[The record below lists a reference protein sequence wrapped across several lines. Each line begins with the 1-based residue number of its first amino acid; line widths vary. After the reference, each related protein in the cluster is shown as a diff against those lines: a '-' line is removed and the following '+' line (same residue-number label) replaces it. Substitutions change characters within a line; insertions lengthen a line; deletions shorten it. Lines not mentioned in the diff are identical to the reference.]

1 MKSLRPMSRLSLLCA
16 AGFHHDGTDRDRAGG
31 DAFGGYSPTCLRCD
45 RPSTTGPTPVFRG
58 SAMSVF
64 GVLLI
69 ADSLLFARGSGNEIF
84 GLVCGSVLFVLGL
97 GVIWFQRPG

>member
-31 DAFGGYSPTCLRCD
+31 DAFGGYDSHCSRCG
-45 RPSTTGPTPVFRG
+45 RLCTEGATATFRG

-69 ADSLLFARGSGNEIF
+69 FDSLLWARSLGNEIF
-84 GLVCGSVLFVLGL
+84 GLSMGSVLFVLGL
-97 GVIWFQRPG
+97 GVIWKQKP